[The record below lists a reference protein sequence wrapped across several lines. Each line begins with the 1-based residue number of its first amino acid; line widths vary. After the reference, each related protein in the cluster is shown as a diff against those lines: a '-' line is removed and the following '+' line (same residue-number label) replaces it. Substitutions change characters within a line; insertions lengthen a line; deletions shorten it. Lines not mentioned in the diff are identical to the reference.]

1 MHCMSC
7 EPAVKGM
14 VLWNRLRCHH
24 SSNMIS
30 SASVMVPSWCEY
42 GMKTVPVWR
51 GDGLIIAAY
60 GVCDT
65 MMIRIWCEY
74 GVIMVGSGAII
85 V

>member
-1 MHCMSC
+1 
-7 EPAVKGM
+7 
-14 VLWNRLRCHH
+14 
-24 SSNMIS
+24 
-30 SASVMVPSWCEY
+30 MVPSWCEY